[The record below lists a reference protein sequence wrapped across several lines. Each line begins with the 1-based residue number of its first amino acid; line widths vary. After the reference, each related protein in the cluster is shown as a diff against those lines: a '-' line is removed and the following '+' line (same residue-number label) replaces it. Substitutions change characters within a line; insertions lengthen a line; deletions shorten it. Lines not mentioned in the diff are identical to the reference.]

1 MAEEIPA
8 GDDMN
13 PETPSFEET
22 DKAEQKSKV
31 SLITGDVK
39 AAGLQV
45 KPTIDNFY
53 RLITNHYGNNLRQ
66 NEMTGK
72 PEWWDNRRKQW
83 REWTDSQESEAR
95 AYFES
100 TYSMYSQAKLSDALM
115 IYFKDHTVN
124 PLLDILEK
132 LEWDGKPRV
141 ERFLHDV
148 MKADDTD
155 YVRECSRLIFAG
167 GIHRAYEPGCKFD
180 DMIVLIGGQSAGKS
194 TIVRW
199 LNMDDS
205 FFREIKTISG
215 KEGIEAIRGV
225 WIGEV
230 AELMAMTRV
239 KEAEAVKAY
248 ITSQE
253 DSYRPPYAKHVQTIP
268 RRCMFIG
275 TTNNPQFLT
284 DKTGNRRFYPV
295 KCQSLAYRMYDNEEV
310 VKEYIRQAWA
320 EAVHLYK
327 SGQLQ
332 PFARKEV
339 LDQIRAAQEAAMEDD
354 WRIGAIEQYLD
365 DYKRKTG
372 DTVSVIELWHLALG
386 EAEESKP
393 TRKDSIEITQIIT
406 NIPGW
411 IKCPN
416 PIKTNWGRQMC
427 YRKDNYFAIWK

>member
-1 MAEEIPA
+1 MAEE
-8 GDDMN
+8 G
-13 PETPSFEET
+13 
-22 DKAEQKSKV
+22 QKSKV
-31 SLITGDVK
+31 SILPQDGPIQVK
-39 AAGLQV
+39 A
-45 KPTIDNFY
+45 TIDNFY
-53 RLITNHYGNNLRQ
+53 RLISNHYGDKLRL

-72 PEWWDNRRKQW
+72 PEYYDVKRKIW
-83 REWTDSQESEAR
+83 REWTDAQESEAR
-95 AYFES
+95 AYFEGN
-100 TYSMYSQAKLSDALM
+100 YGMYSQAKLADALA
-115 IYFKDHTVN
+115 IYFKDHRVN
-124 PLLDILEK
+124 PLLQILEK
-132 LEWDGKPRV
+132 LEWDGTPRV
-141 ERFLHDV
+141 EHFLTDV
-148 MKADDTD
+148 MKAEDTE
-155 YVRECSRLIFAG
+155 YIRECSRLIFAG

-199 LNMDDS
+199 LNLDDQ
-205 FFREIKTISG
+205 FFREIKTIAG

-253 DSYRPPYAKHVQTIP
+253 DSYRPPYGKHVQTIP
-268 RRCMFIG
+268 RRCMFVG

-295 KCQSLAYRMYDNEEV
+295 KVQSFAYKMYDHEKE
-310 VKEYIRQAWA
+310 VKEYIRQCWA

-327 SGQLQ
+327 EGKLQ

-354 WRIGAIEQYLD
+354 WRIGAIELYLEEQK
-365 DYKRKTG
+365 KRAG
-372 DTVSVIELWHLALG
+372 STVSVIELWHYALN
-386 EAEESKP
+386 EPDESKP
-393 TRKDSIEITQIIT
+393 TRKDSIEITQIIS

-411 IKCPN
+411 IQCPT
-416 PIKTNWGRQMC
+416 PIRTKWGSQKGF
-427 YRKDNYFAIWK
+427 RKDNFAALWR